1 MKPMIGFLK
10 TIWTMSVYIKENFKK
25 WIGCISGAAKGLVGV
40 ITGTKSLSAIMSG
53 LMTKTAIF
61 ANLLTLGAA
70 TAIIAGTIYL
80 VSVIDRTLTRKVNES
95 LSNLEQQTKKASD
108 TMKNAFTQPAQDT
121 AAMKDNMS
129 SVADSTKKIKSNL
142 QSFDVIHAIE
152 QQAEMVAPETIID
165 IEMQDYSGYLDNLV
179 REATELST
187 SITDVAIPK
196 LDELKVTIGD
206 VGFTIVQDIDT
217 LRSKLIQATDS
228 IGSQIREWSLKILE
242 EITSKEP
249 IDKAIS
255 SITDQ
260 VFTPKGPKTDLGKRL
275 EKYIPVPTGGIFSM
289 LPYLDRWGREHLPQS
304 NEPKV
309 ILEIKESKYDY
320 PDFITREYYIN
331 GKRVYAP

>member
-1 MKPMIGFLK
+1 
-10 TIWTMSVYIKENFKK
+10 
-25 WIGCISGAAKGLVGV
+25 
-40 ITGTKSLSAIMSG
+40 
-53 LMTKTAIF
+53 
-61 ANLLTLGAA
+61 
-70 TAIIAGTIYL
+70 
-80 VSVIDRTLTRKVNES
+80 
-95 LSNLEQQTKKASD
+95 
-108 TMKNAFTQPAQDT
+108 
-121 AAMKDNMS
+121 
-129 SVADSTKKIKSNL
+129 
-142 QSFDVIHAIE
+142 
-152 QQAEMVAPETIID
+152 
-165 IEMQDYSGYLDNLV
+165 MQDYSGYLDNLV

-206 VGFTIVQDIDT
+206 VGFTIAQDIDT

-228 IGSQIREWSLKILE
+228 IGSQIREWSLYVLE
-242 EITSKEP
+242 KITSKEP

-255 SITDQ
+255 FITDQ
-260 VFTPKGPKTDLGKRL
+260 VSTPKGPKTDLGKLL

-289 LPYLDRWGREHLPQS
+289 LPYLNRWGREHLPQS